1 LFHCAHNAQ
10 RVSQVGAQQTR
21 KRKAAEPPRRK
32 TRSSSLQVELARQ
45 ILRRLD
51 AEGTTVGTRVPEQTL
66 ARSLGVSRSPVRAA
80 LTLLV
85 ERGLLR
91 SESGRG
97 FILARPIDSQTLEH
111 LIPPS
116 EEERLYSALIADRA
130 NNSIAQEVSET
141 EMMPRYHASRGLVRK
156 VFMRLAAEGLASRQ
170 RGHGWRFADSLDSEE
185 GVVESYRFRMTVECG
200 ALQEPGYRLD
210 PARIAK
216 LRAAHE
222 ALLAKGRR
230 KIDGAEW
237 FAINADFHETVASGS
252 HNRFFVQAV
261 RQQNNLRRMQEFG
274 GFTSLS
280 DERVAQSCREHL
292 AILEALERGD
302 QPWAAAL
309 LMRHLQLAV
318 RYIDE
323 VSEAPAPAAKRA

>member
-1 LFHCAHNAQ
+1 VPAQ
-10 RVSQVGAQQTR
+10 PTR
-21 KRKAAEPPRRK
+21 RRKAGETPPRAP
-32 TRSSSLQVELARQ
+32 RSSSLQVELARQ
-45 ILRRLD
+45 ILRQLD
-51 AEGTTVGTRVPEQTL
+51 DQGSKVGARVPEQTL
-66 ARSLGVSRSPVRAA
+66 ARNLGVSRSPVRAA
-80 LTLLV
+80 LNLLV

-97 FILARPIDSQTLEH
+97 FILARALDSRTLEH

-116 EEERLYSALIADRA
+116 EEERLYAAVIADRG
-130 NNSIAQEVSET
+130 NNRIAQEVSET
-141 EMMPRYHASRGLVRK
+141 EMMPRYQASRGLIRK

-185 GVVESYRFRMTVECG
+185 GVTESYRFRMTVECG

-237 FAINADFHETVASGS
+237 FAINAEFHETIAGGS
-252 HNRFFVQAV
+252 HNRFFAQAV

-292 AILEALERGD
+292 AILDALERGD
-302 QPWAAAL
+302 RAWAAAL

-323 VSEAPAPAAKRA
+323 VTEIEDPAVQRA

>member
-1 LFHCAHNAQ
+1 MPARQ
-10 RVSQVGAQQTR
+10 I
-21 KRKAAEPPRRK
+21 RRK
-32 TRSSSLQVELARQ
+32 KSPEAPARQTRSSSLQVELARQ
-45 ILRRLD
+45 ILRRLAD
-51 AEGTTVGTRVPEQTL
+51 EGSEIGARVPEQTL

-80 LTLLV
+80 LNLLV

-91 SESGRG
+91 SEAGRG
-97 FILARPIDSQTLEH
+97 FILARAIDSASLEQ

-116 EEERLYSALIADRA
+116 AEEKLYAMLIADRA
-130 NNSIAQEVSET
+130 SNRIAQEVSET
-141 EMMPRYHASRGLVRK
+141 EMMPRYGASRGLIRK
-156 VFMRLAAEGLASRQ
+156 VFMRLAAEGMASRQ
-170 RGHGWRFADSLDSEE
+170 RGHGWRFADSLDTDE

-210 PARIAK
+210 PARIAR
-216 LRAAHE
+216 LRGAHE

-237 FAINADFHETVASGS
+237 FAINAEFHETIAGGS
-252 HNRFFVQAV
+252 QNRFFLQAV

-274 GFTSLS
+274 EFPALS
-280 DERVAQSCREHL
+280 DERIAQSCREHL

-302 QPWAAAL
+302 RPWAAAL

-323 VSEAPAPAAKRA
+323 VAEPATPAPAATTRRA